1 MKRIYTLL
9 MALVIGLIPA
19 MAEETTVCLNG
30 LYYLLNSETH
40 TAKVYYDDTT
50 YGQTDRKYPNLKDLV
65 IPSKVTSDGQEY
77 VVTEIADYAFYYN
90 KLWSVSLPETLTAI
104 GNNAF
109 SLSQNLKS
117 ITLPNSLKT
126 IGKGAFASC
135 RILGLESVSLPETLT
150 EISDYAFSYCTC
162 LPSITLPETLTAI
175 GSYAF
180 EGCKGLTE
188 INLPDGINRIGNGA
202 FSECI

>member
-1 MKRIYTLL
+1 

-30 LYYLLNSETH
+30 LYYLLNSETN

-77 VVTEIADYAFYYN
+77 VVTEIADYTFYYSN
-90 KLWSVSLPETLTAI
+90 LWTVSFPETLTTI

-109 SLSQNLKS
+109 TWSQNLESVK
-117 ITLPNSLKT
+117 LPEAVTT

-135 RILGLESVSLPETLT
+135 GRLTSVTLPTTLT
-150 EISDYAFSYCTC
+150 EIGDYAF
-162 LPSITLPETLTAI
+162 
-175 GSYAF
+175 
-180 EGCKGLTE
+180 
-188 INLPDGINRIGNGA
+188 NH
-202 FSECI
+202 CI

>member
-90 KLWSVSLPETLTAI
+90 KLWSVSFPETLTTI

-109 SLSQNLKS
+109 AKCPNLRS
-117 ITLPNSLKT
+117 VELPETVTT

-135 RILGLESVSLPETLT
+135 QRLTSVTLPTTLT
-150 EISDYAFSYCTC
+150 EIGDYAFGEYNS
-162 LPSITLPETLTAI
+162 
-175 GSYAF
+175 
-180 EGCKGLTE
+180 KG
-188 INLPDGINRIGNGA
+188 
-202 FSECI
+202 

>member
-30 LYYLLNSETH
+30 LYYLLNSETN
-40 TAKVYYDDTT
+40 TAKVYYDDTK

-65 IPSKVTSDGQEY
+65 IPSKVTSDGQDY
-77 VVTEIADYAFYYN
+77 VVTEIADYTFYYN

-109 SLSQNLKS
+109 SLRQNLKS
-117 ITLPNSLKT
+117 ITLPTSLKT

-135 RILGLESVSLPETLT
+135 RILGLESVSLPEAVTTIGKGAFASCQRLTSVTLPTTLT
-150 EISDYAFSYCTC
+150 EIGDYAF
-162 LPSITLPETLTAI
+162 AH
-175 GSYAF
+175 
-180 EGCKGLTE
+180 
-188 INLPDGINRIGNGA
+188 
-202 FSECI
+202 CI

>member
-50 YGQTDRKYPNLKDLV
+50 YGQTATKYPNLKNLV
-65 IPSKVTSDGQEY
+65 IPSKVTSDGQDY
-77 VVTEIADYAFYYN
+77 VVTEIADYTFYYCYN
-90 KLWSVSLPETLTAI
+90 LWSVSFPETLTTIGNNAFTWCQNLKSVSLPEAVT
-104 GNNAF
+104 
-109 SLSQNLKS
+109 
-117 ITLPNSLKT
+117 T

-135 RILGLESVSLPETLT
+135 QRLTSVTLPTTLTEIGDYAFNNCIVLPSISLPET
-150 EISDYAFSYCTC
+150 
-162 LPSITLPETLTAI
+162 ITAL
-175 GSYAF
+175 GKYAF
-180 EGCKGLTE
+180 EGC
-188 INLPDGINRIGNGA
+188 I
-202 FSECI
+202 

>member
-90 KLWSVSLPETLTAI
+90 KLWSVSLPETLTTI

-109 SLSQNLKS
+109 TWCQNLKS
-117 ITLPNSLKT
+117 VSLPEAVTT

-135 RILGLESVSLPETLT
+135 GSLTSVTLPTTLT
-150 EISDYAFSYCTC
+150 EIGDYAFSYCTC

-202 FSECI
+202 FKYCI

>member
-1 MKRIYTLL
+1 

-40 TAKVYYDDTT
+40 TAKVYYDDTK

-77 VVTEIADYAFYYN
+77 VVTEIADYTFYYSS
-90 KLWSVSLPETLTAI
+90 LWTVSFPETLTTI

-109 SLSQNLKS
+109 AWSQNLESVK
-117 ITLPNSLKT
+117 LPEAVTT

-135 RILGLESVSLPETLT
+135 GRLTSVTLPTTLT
-150 EISDYAFSYCTC
+150 EIGDYAFSYC
-162 LPSITLPETLTAI
+162 I
-175 GSYAF
+175 
-180 EGCKGLTE
+180 
-188 INLPDGINRIGNGA
+188 
-202 FSECI
+202 

>member
-30 LYYLLNSETH
+30 LYYLLNSETN
-40 TAKVYYDDTT
+40 TAKVYYDETK
-50 YGQTDRKYPNLKDLV
+50 YGQTATKYPNLKDLV
-65 IPSKVTSDGQEY
+65 IPSKVTSDGQDY
-77 VVTEIADYAFYYN
+77 VVTEIADYTFYYN

-109 SLSQNLKS
+109 AKCPNLRS
-117 ITLPNSLKT
+117 VELPETVTT

-135 RILGLESVSLPETLT
+135 QRLTSVTLPTTLT
-150 EISDYAFSYCTC
+150 EIGDYAFC
-162 LPSITLPETLTAI
+162 
-175 GSYAF
+175 
-180 EGCKGLTE
+180 
-188 INLPDGINRIGNGA
+188 R
-202 FSECI
+202 CI

>member
-1 MKRIYTLL
+1 

-90 KLWSVSLPETLTAI
+90 KLWSVSLPETLTTI

-109 SLSQNLKS
+109 TWCQNLKS
-117 ITLPNSLKT
+117 VSLPEAVTT

-135 RILGLESVSLPETLT
+135 GSLTSVTLPTTLT
-150 EISDYAFSYCTC
+150 EIGDYAFSYCTC

-202 FSECI
+202 FSHCI

>member
-90 KLWSVSLPETLTAI
+90 KLWSVSLPETLTTI

-109 SLSQNLKS
+109 TWCQNLKS
-117 ITLPNSLKT
+117 VSLPEAVTT

-135 RILGLESVSLPETLT
+135 GSLTSVTLPTTLT
-150 EISDYAFSYCTC
+150 EIGDYAFSYCTC

-202 FSECI
+202 FSHCI

>member
-1 MKRIYTLL
+1 

-30 LYYLLNSETH
+30 LYYLLNSETN
-40 TAKVYYDDTT
+40 TAKVYYDDTK

-65 IPSKVTSDGQEY
+65 IPSKVTSDGQDY
-77 VVTEIADYAFYYN
+77 VVTEIADYTFYYCN
-90 KLWSVSLPETLTAI
+90 LWTVSFPETLTTIGNNAFTWCQNLKSVSLPEAVT
-104 GNNAF
+104 
-109 SLSQNLKS
+109 
-117 ITLPNSLKT
+117 T

-135 RILGLESVSLPETLT
+135 GRLTSVTLPTTLT
-150 EISDYAFSYCTC
+150 EIGDYAFSYCTC